1 MSNRSKSSYKVTAFQ
16 LGYIRVMPNIW
27 ARIDAAEDEKEV
39 SRIMREARNLAEKYG
54 S

>member
-1 MSNRSKSSYKVTAFQ
+1 MSKWNKSAYKTMALQ
-16 LGYIRVMPNIW
+16 LGYVRVMPNIW

-54 S
+54 I